1 MGSVGLTTIL
11 FVTPGVCLIGCF
23 IYYYTGGEDGP
34 MTTVL
39 SYFNKFLP
47 WKEWTDF
54 LPLSDC
60 LHLILSVFGIK
71 SINFYVFY
79 GNHYMMQTYQVY
91 HFTFH
96 STEKCINQQWH
107 KSYFTV
113 LSTNNVIQHNS

>member
-47 WKEWTDF
+47 WNEWTDF

-107 KSYFTV
+107 TSYFTV